1 MEEEKKVTEPTL
13 VTQEPTIVTQSTLV
27 TQEQQ
32 PITKPE
38 KNKELIKEIDEEYN
52 KFESL
57 PSDTEVKKAITK
69 TLKELTTE
77 KEEGKF
83 KEAPQIKSVDTTLP
97 NTSLPNTSLPNT
109 TLPNTSLPNTSLPNT
124 SLPNTS
130 LPNTTLQ
137 DTTLPQQGG
146 IKPCNQFSVCL
157 DDVYIYPKIKGINI
171 YFDITMK
178 IILCK
183 KRIGTAIID
192 KKYQKF
198 NGTPLDT
205 LEKKVQKMNELN
217 NLYKPE
223 QLTIV
228 ENTETQSDYNELF
241 GNNKN
246 CNNIFYKLPLPFCL
260 TINQVIQLFQEMY
273 LTQFTVFEK
282 MIDDYNKFRYQ
293 IIGDKKNIYIE
304 LFNKKIP
311 IKKSTFYE
319 IDLPDDFIINDI
331 HIDESKKTYGFKL
344 NILTQIQDREIQ
356 LKNINK
362 QDLDANQ
369 KITKLN
375 TMYKLGDN
383 EVIIDNYYYYI
394 DVLCSVGTQITDMN
408 QLHLLEDFEKDENI
422 KNIENFILIEY
433 IFPESVVNILWD
445 LYQRRYTLINSTNL
459 DEMKIYYESKSETTN
474 DILVLIKRKINPRRF
489 FSLLLYISRIYNEKF
504 PTHWLGSL
512 YSEIDR
518 LLGGVDFYKN
528 PDYINEFIRSTYTIF
543 EFMFNNYTIFFCSNV
558 LYNNIINGKYIS
570 SISTKGLFGGGIDE
584 LIKPITDFFINS
596 TTRLEDF
603 SKELVTNVD
612 NYSEFVLGESNTTI
626 DKKILKWVTNVDGAE
641 PDIIEFIS
649 NYINQPSIK
658 DDLLNKKS
666 RENICNEISELQNS
680 MDSIFSDLKLLLPN
694 NYFNSELYME
704 KYLEN
709 AEKK

>member
-1 MEEEKKVTEPTL
+1 MEEEKMKEEPTKKEEIETSEL
-13 VTQEPTIVTQSTLV
+13 KDKEQEENLQPTVVSSKS

-38 KNKELIKEIDEEYN
+38 KNKELIKEIDKEYN
-52 KFESL
+52 NCDSL
-57 PSDTEVKKAITK
+57 RSGTEVKEAIDK
-69 TLKELTTE
+69 TLKELITE
-77 KEEGKF
+77 KEKGKF
-83 KEAPQIKSVDTTLP
+83 KEAPEIKSVDTSIP
-97 NTSLPNTSLPNT
+97 DTSIPDTSI
-109 TLPNTSLPNTSLPNT
+109 SL
-124 SLPNTS
+124 
-130 LPNTTLQ
+130 
-137 DTTLPQQGG
+137 QGG
-146 IKPCNQFSVCL
+146 QKPCDQFSVCL
-157 DDVYIYPKIKGINI
+157 DDIYIYPKIKGIYI

-183 KRIGTAIID
+183 NKIGTAIID

-198 NGTPLDT
+198 NGTLPRT
-205 LEKKVQKMNELN
+205 LENKVQKMNELN

-228 ENTETQSDYNELF
+228 ENTETQTDYNELF

-282 MIDDYNKFRYQ
+282 MIDDYNKFQYQ
-293 IIGDKKNIYIE
+293 IIGDKKNIYID

-331 HIDESKKTYGFKL
+331 NIDLSKKTYKFKL
-344 NILTQIQDREIQ
+344 NFLTQIEDREIQ

-362 QDLDANQ
+362 QDLDANEQ
-369 KITKLN
+369 IKQLT
-375 TMYKLGDN
+375 TMYKLGDK
-383 EVIIDNYYYYI
+383 EVVINNYYYYI
-394 DVLCSVGTQITDMN
+394 NVLCSVGTQIKNIN
-408 QLHLLEDFEKDENI
+408 QLYLLEYFEKDENI
-422 KNIENFILIEY
+422 KNIENYILIEY

-518 LLGGVDFYKN
+518 LLGGVDFYTKK
-528 PDYINEFIRSTYTIF
+528 DYINKFIRSTYTIF

-570 SISTKGLFGGGIDE
+570 SISTNGLFGGGIDE
-584 LIKPITDFFINS
+584 LIKPITEFFIKS
-596 TTRLEDF
+596 TSRLEDF
-603 SKELVTNVD
+603 SNELVTNVD
-612 NYSEFVLGESNTTI
+612 NYSEFILGESNTTI
-626 DKKILKWVTNVDGAE
+626 DKKILKWVTNVDGSE

-704 KYLEN
+704 KYLEK